1 LTCAASHQSTSRP
14 ASLPHLPTATAR
26 LTIGGRPLLLRAAH
40 IEASRREPQLRTP
53 TAMQIELLHRNR
65 LCPLPPASP
74 PALALSAPLTRSPCN
89 RQCLPRSMAFPVHLY
104 CMGSE
109 VRHGISLPF
118 VFSSFALKTTT
129 EHAHISLTVSATFNM
144 QSKFKVNHDR
154 HIQLSTCAGKQHT
167 SMEQQ
172 GFEYQLVELLDPPL
186 HNYFGQNDCL
196 NYFCC
201 FRWVLIQFKRAL
213 MDVCAYVR

>member
-144 QSKFKVNHDR
+144 QSKFKQQLGLFSLIFSHDSR
-154 HIQLSTCAGKQHT
+154 STTTGIF
-167 SMEQQ
+167 S
-172 GFEYQLVELLDPPL
+172 YQLVQVSSTQVWSSKVSSISLWSFLIL
-186 HNYFGQNDCL
+186 HCITILG
-196 NYFCC
+196 
-201 FRWVLIQFKRAL
+201 RMTA
-213 MDVCAYVR
+213 